1 MPLQHNT
8 NAYDVTVTRKV
19 CFGVCID
26 MLVLAWIETGKGGP
40 TLQGKSPGN
49 IEATDPFQV
58 IAMDSV
64 PSLPKSYKGNMK
76 LLI

>member
-1 MPLQHNT
+1 
-8 NAYDVTVTRKV
+8 
-19 CFGVCID
+19 

-58 IAMDSV
+58 IAMDHV